1 MNQTH
6 RGTPGPGPTMP
17 DGGRAQWARE
27 CRVYAERAR
36 YESRTPISADDITN
50 LRIVLATSKDVQD
63 VIERA

>member
-6 RGTPGPGPTMP
+6 RGTPGPVPTMP

-27 CRVYAERAR
+27 ARVYAERVKYAA
-36 YESRTPISADDITN
+36 RTPISVDDITN
-50 LRIVLATSKDVQD
+50 LRIVLGTAQTVQD